1 MDRASM
7 HCMFHVGISTGQDKL
22 QNDIRVMVSNR
33 QMERIDASVTL
44 RHIGTGSQQPTHVR

>member
-1 MDRASM
+1 
-7 HCMFHVGISTGQDKL
+7 MFHVGISTGQDKL